1 MDTRQQTIL
10 AIAPGTRHLGFAAF
24 DGTELVR
31 FGVRSFRGRKT
42 KKGLHSRAL
51 DFLDSLS
58 ERQHPT
64 MLAIEDVFYVQA
76 RLCPA
81 LHSLILVIRRWG
93 KARKLKVIRYLPTT
107 VKAHFCSGKKTRQ
120 ALAEAIVL
128 RYPFLY
134 TYLKPEKKKTQ
145 HYWRQM
151 FDAVALGALACEE
164 YLPPRGGQPK
174 PTAQAR

>member
-1 MDTRQQTIL
+1 M
-10 AIAPGTRHLGFAAF
+10 
-24 DGTELVR
+24 
-31 FGVRSFRGRKT
+31 RSPNK
-42 KKGLHSRAL
+42 
-51 DFLDSLS
+51 LS
-58 ERQHPT
+58 
-64 MLAIEDVFYVQA
+64 
-76 RLCPA
+76 
-81 LHSLILVIRRWG
+81 SLILVIRRWG
-93 KARKLKVIRYLPTT
+93 KARKLKVIRYLPTD
-107 VKAHFCSGKKTRQ
+107 VKAHFCGGKKTRQ

-128 RYPFLY
+128 RYRFLY